1 MARIRPLNPVCR
13 ERFARYATRETIL
26 LTKERRNE
34 GRKRRK
40 IVKMEKELNIFN
52 VGVLKRKDWITAVPV
67 HQ

>member
-1 MARIRPLNPVCR
+1 MPH
-13 ERFARYATRETIL
+13 EKRFCL
-26 LTKERRNE
+26 PKERINE